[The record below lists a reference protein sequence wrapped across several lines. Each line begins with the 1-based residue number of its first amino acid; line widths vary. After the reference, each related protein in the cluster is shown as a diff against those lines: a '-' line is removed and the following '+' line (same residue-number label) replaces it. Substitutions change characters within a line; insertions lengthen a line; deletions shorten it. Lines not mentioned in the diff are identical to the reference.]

1 MNQSLQPN
9 ARLPAPVW
17 WAVAAWACL
26 LLGWTLLLPTY
37 RSADEAWHLD
47 AARQLAAG
55 EPWPAF
61 KEMRLGYPV
70 YRSLWNA
77 GLGRTPERDPNRYEP
92 LLARDAVE
100 RPHRPPFAEIGE
112 ERPTRIVNQMS
123 QHPPG
128 YYAVAGAI
136 LRALPDGLRYDAQ
149 AWALRVFGV
158 LLMVPLPLLAAL
170 AVRRLGGSAAA
181 MSAAALVPLCIP
193 QLAASSAGINND
205 GLLNAAAA
213 LVILGTVFVAT
224 GDLRPRLAGVLG
236 LVLGL
241 ALFTKAWAL
250 LLVPFVVAAY
260 MIAGWRTG
268 RWHAALLALVVAG
281 LVSAWG
287 GWWWLANLMKYGT
300 LQPAGHFTPLDVP
313 LAFADSGRAWLEV
326 FLKRLPTRFIA
337 TLSVKPGNPFPLW
350 LCVAASATLLAGML
364 PLLARGRSFAASRA
378 DGLLLCG
385 PLLLGIGVLMAST
398 WGIYS
403 TTGALAG
410 IQGRYLYFAACG
422 FAAAFG
428 LGVVA
433 VLPAGLARR
442 VPLLLWVVAVA
453 MVFAAQRV
461 VLAFHW
467 GGPQAGFGERLAA
480 MQAWSPVP
488 AGVAWLAWGGLVVAA
503 LGLLASLA
511 SAARGSR
518 SPTGW

>member
-1 MNQSLQPN
+1 ML
-9 ARLPAPVW
+9 A
-17 WAVAAWACL
+17 
-26 LLGWTLLLPTY
+26 WTLLLPTY

-77 GLGRTPERDPNRYEP
+77 GLGRTPERDPNVYEP

-100 RPHRPPFAEIGE
+100 RRHRPPFAEIGE

-128 YYAVAGAI
+128 YYAAAAAV
-136 LRALPDGLRYDAQ
+136 LRALPDLLRYDAQ

-170 AVRRLGGSAAA
+170 AVRRLGGSGAA
-181 MSAAALVPLCIP
+181 MSAAALVLLCIP

-224 GDLRPRLAGVLG
+224 GDLRLRVAGLLG

-250 LLVPFVVAAY
+250 LLVPFVAAAY
-260 MIAGWRTG
+260 LIAGWRG
-268 RWHAALLALVVAG
+268 KRWRAALLGLAVAG

-287 GWWWLANLMKYGT
+287 GWWWLANLAKYGT

-313 LAFADSGRAWLEV
+313 LGFADGGRAWLEV
-326 FLKRLPTRFIA
+326 FLKRLPTRFVA

-350 LCVAASATLLAGML
+350 LCVTASVALLAGML
-364 PLLARGRSFAASRA
+364 PLLVRRRNFAATRL
-378 DGLLLCG
+378 DGLLLWG

-403 TTGALAG
+403 TTGAMAG

-428 LGVVA
+428 LGLVA
-433 VLPAGLARR
+433 VLPVRAARW
-442 VPLLLWVVAVA
+442 VPVLLWSVAMA

-461 VLAFHW
+461 VFVFHW
-467 GGPQAGFGERLAA
+467 GGPQAGWGERLAA
-480 MQAWSPVP
+480 MQAWSPAP
-488 AGVAWLAWGGLVVAA
+488 GSVALLAWGGLVVASF
-503 LGLLASLA
+503 GLLASLLRA
-511 SAARGSR
+511 LRGGGSR
-518 SPTGW
+518 AGW